1 MSELVYNNEYEVYFD
16 EETISIVDKTK
27 TSDID
32 GYVEIPYNIFEE
44 IYDAW
49 HNDEYNY
56 THMNYSYEYLEG
68 PAILH
73 IETPLNSIYIP
84 ANIWRRMLSDYV
96 RYSG

>member
-27 TSDID
+27 VSDA
-32 GYVEIPYNIFEE
+32 EIPYDIFEE
-44 IYDAW
+44 IYNAW
-49 HNDEYNY
+49 RNDEYNY

-73 IETPLNSIYIP
+73 IETPLNSVYIP
-84 ANIWRRMLSDYV
+84 ANIWRRMLSDYA
-96 RYSG
+96 RYGK

>member
-1 MSELVYNNEYEVYFD
+1 MSKLVYNNEYEIYFN
-16 EETISIVDKTK
+16 EETVSIVDKTK
-27 TSDID
+27 TSD
-32 GYVEIPYNIFEE
+32 VEIPCDIFEE

-84 ANIWRRMLSDYV
+84 ANIWRRMLSDYA
-96 RYSG
+96 RYSR

>member
-1 MSELVYNNEYEVYFD
+1 MNKLVYNNEYEVYFS
-16 EETISIVDKTK
+16 EETISIVDKIK
-27 TSDID
+27 TNDA
-32 GYVEIPYNIFEE
+32 EIPYDIFEE
-44 IYDAW
+44 IYEAW